1 MYCNECIIRVS
12 RGHKDAW
19 KKFLIIVEW
28 GSCIVWTNPSYMFT
42 VHRTN
47 NIWKIC
53 TPIKLISNLYPR
65 VCIFLGHK
73 QWLQHFANYLT
84 IIFYNTSYSWRGYQI
99 LKRKRIKTGSGCQI
113 SETKIKLL
121 EILVV
126 TGKEMTKLKNMFQQ
140 RIKITKQLNLAKQL
154 PNSVR
159 QTESNFD

>member
-1 MYCNECIIRVS
+1 M
-12 RGHKDAW
+12 
-19 KKFLIIVEW
+19 
-28 GSCIVWTNPSYMFT
+28 
-42 VHRTN
+42 
-47 NIWKIC
+47 
-53 TPIKLISNLYPR
+53 
-65 VCIFLGHK
+65 
-73 QWLQHFANYLT
+73 
-84 IIFYNTSYSWRGYQI
+84 
-99 LKRKRIKTGSGCQI
+99 KRKRIKTGSGCQI